1 MNIVI
6 KPCGVDTD
14 NITRLGD
21 RPNTDNELSADQLK
35 RVFDKTGADIKS
47 FINESLLPDLER
59 SFGEMDTALTKKPA
73 GSGVQKAYDGELVDA
88 VPGVDYQ
95 APIEDGEITAAML
108 AEDAIIAGRLRFES
122 AAAETAS
129 FAADSTYEDFP
140 YRAAVALEGVTAD
153 MVPEVVF
160 SLADA
165 ASGNFAPVAESYDGG
180 VYIYAA
186 EIPAGETVIPVIT
199 LWR

>member
-1 MNIVI
+1 MAFTPFSYDMDIVT
-6 KPCGVDTD
+6 KLSDTPNVDDGLT
-14 NITRLGD
+14 
-21 RPNTDNELSADQLK
+21 AFQLK
-35 RVFDKTGADIKS
+35 EKFDEGGKAIKNYINNTLLQEAVEKPSATG
-47 FINESLLPDLER
+47 LLKAVDGDLVAAE
-59 SFGEMDTALTKKPA
+59 A
-73 GSGVQKAYDGELVDA
+73 GA
-88 VPGVDYQ
+88 DYQ
-95 APIEDGEITAAML
+95 APIEAGEITAAML
-108 AEDAIIAGRLRFES
+108 AEDAIIAGRLRFENV
-122 AAAETAS
+122 AVETAS

-165 ASGNFAPVAESYDGG
+165 ASGNYAPVAESHDGG

-186 EIPAGETVIPVIT
+186 EKPEAAITIPTIV